1 MAVQGAHESAA
12 SPIRTL
18 ARKETYELQDM
29 PWSPTGQPEHHDGN
43 ETRLNAAE
51 AVLIDSPG
59 PEDQDPISVRHLR
72 SFTSDEE
79 KAVVRKFDRHL
90 VLFIALLYMLGFLD
104 RSNVGNARIAG
115 MSKDL
120 SISSSQY
127 EWMLRSFY
135 ITYVLF
141 EWMPILYT
149 VLTPSIYIASCV
161 LAWGIVASLQA
172 VATSFAS
179 LCVLRLLLGI
189 SEAAFSPGVPVYLAF
204 FYKREELAYRIGL
217 QISAA
222 PLATSFA
229 SSLAWLITKLGQS
242 SAIAPWRMLFLIEGL
257 PSVLASVVAW
267 FYIPNSPGEARYLSK
282 RERRVAVLRLQE
294 GRSNS
299 EPGKRGRK
307 FNWNEIW
314 EALIDPKCYLTAL
327 MFCSCNVAFS
337 SLPVFLPTIIND
349 MGYSSLRSQILS
361 APPYLLA
368 FLAVLLTS
376 FYSDRLSN
384 RSLFICFHAILAAL
398 GYASIAIAGA
408 LKAGPMWRYWGVY
421 PVACGFFS
429 AVTLLITWTINNQE
443 SNTKKGT
450 GVAILNVVGQ
460 LGPFIGT
467 ALYPESD
474 KPFYVRGMTACALFM
489 LLVAALS
496 LWLRRIL
503 RRKNAEI
510 GDVFYAVIEDEDKDE
525 LHERSN
531 VRPLDVMAD
540 RRRINP
546 PAAPTSAPEF
556 AVFPQ
561 AIPPN
566 PPHRTRNPNEIRKIC
581 SDGRVVLKTGLTPSA
596 SGSAYFELEPSQPS
610 TRPDLIHNAT
620 SSLKLTCTVH
630 GPRPLPRSVPF
641 SPHLLL
647 TANVKFAPFASRH
660 RRGYIR
666 DVSERDLA
674 VHVETALRG
683 LLISERWPKS
693 GVDVII
699 TVLEG
704 EDDGPPHTR
713 QPQRKEEGGLSGWG
727 MMSVLAGCIT
737 VASAAIADAGI
748 DCVDLVSGGVAG
760 IVRRPQTPGGF
771 RSSDGAAAEI
781 ILDPCP
787 SEHLEI
793 LAVCVV
799 GYLSS
804 RDEVT
809 EIWTRG
815 GIENVPNGEDSNRLG
830 FEVLVDRAVDAAASS
845 RLVLE
850 AALKEATEAKLEK
863 NRVVLGSSGAKRK
876 ATA

>member
-1 MAVQGAHESAA
+1 MPVQGEDGSAA

-18 ARKETYELQDM
+18 FTKETYELRDI
-29 PWSPTGQPEHHDGN
+29 PSSPSRRPKHHGDDD
-43 ETRLNAAE
+43 ETQLNAAE
-51 AVLIDSPG
+51 AVPSDSPG
-59 PEDQDPISVRHLR
+59 SEEQDPLSPQH
-72 SFTSDEE
+72 SFTPDEE
-79 KAVVRKFDRHL
+79 K
-90 VLFIALLYMLGFLD
+90 
-104 RSNVGNARIAG
+104 
-115 MSKDL
+115 
-120 SISSSQY
+120 
-127 EWMLRSFY
+127 
-135 ITYVLF
+135 
-141 EWMPILYT
+141 T
-149 VLTPSIYIASCV
+149 V
-161 LAWGIVASLQA
+161 
-172 VATSFAS
+172 
-179 LCVLRLLLGI
+179 
-189 SEAAFSPGVPVYLAF
+189 
-204 FYKREELAYRIGL
+204 REELAYRIGL

-229 SSLAWLITKLGQS
+229 SSLAWLITKLGQN
-242 SAIAPWRMLFLIEGL
+242 SAIAPWRMLFLVEGL

-282 RERRVAVLRLQE
+282 RERRVAVLRLQV

-299 EPGKRGRK
+299 EHGKGGRK

-314 EALIDPKCYLTAL
+314 EALRDPKCYLTAV

-368 FLAVLLTS
+368 FLVVLLTS

-384 RSLFICFHAILAAL
+384 RSLFICFHAVLAAL

-408 LKAGPMWRYWGVY
+408 FEAGPMWRYWGVY
-421 PVACGFFS
+421 PAACGFFS

-450 GVAILNVVGQ
+450 GVAILNIVGQ

-489 LLVAALS
+489 ILVAALS

-510 GDVFYAVIEDEDKDE
+510 GDVSYAVIEDDADENKDE
-525 LHERSN
+525 PHERSN
-531 VRPLDVMAD
+531 MRILD
-540 RRRINP
+540 
-546 PAAPTSAPEF
+546 
-556 AVFPQ
+556 
-561 AIPPN
+561 
-566 PPHRTRNPNEIRKIC
+566 
-581 SDGRVVLKTGLTPSA
+581 TGLTPSA
-596 SGSAYFELEPSQPS
+596 SGSAYYELEPSQPS

-693 GVDVII
+693 GVDIII

-704 EDDGPPHTR
+704 EDDDPPHTS

-737 VASAAIADAGI
+737 VASAAISDAGI
-748 DCVDLVSGGVAG
+748 DCIDLVTGGVAG
-760 IVRRPQTPGGF
+760 IVRQPQTPGGF
-771 RSSDGAAAEI
+771 RTSDGAGAQI

-809 EIWTRG
+809 ELWTRG
-815 GIENVPNGEDSNRLG
+815 NIENPPNGEDSNQLG
-830 FEVLVDRAVDAAASS
+830 VEVLVDRAIEAAASS

-850 AALKEATEAKLEK
+850 AALKEATEAKLE
-863 NRVVLGSSGAKRK
+863 NDGVVVGSSGSKRK
-876 ATA
+876 VIA